1 VKEMQVTQLIQD
13 IGKCRDLLEEKDL
26 KKISSFIGLFDKVT
40 DEAKRQIDKYIK
52 NDKYELDF
60 TPYDL
65 SELSDEIFD
74 FVKKYQTQLK
84 FDYGIKQLKKNKII
98 NDKVLADFTNQQ
110 CEIMYIDRKL
120 RETYKILAYLGLT
133 LYLWQEFRKGGKS
146 AV

>member
-1 VKEMQVTQLIQD
+1 MQVTQLIQD

-40 DEAKRQIDKYIK
+40 DEAKRQVDKYIK

-65 SELSDEIFD
+65 RELSDEIFD

-98 NDKVLADFTNQQ
+98 NNKVLADFTNQQ

-120 RETYKILAYLGLT
+120 REAYKILAHLGLT